1 MRTISF
7 SINFANGKWI
17 FVEPS
22 KKHKQLELE
31 FEEKKEETELDLLKY
46 FNNLDRFYNW
56 VV

>member
-7 SINFANGKWI
+7 SINFANGQWT
-17 FVEPS
+17 FVETP

-56 VV
+56 IV